1 MSETPKYFV
10 RELMRS
16 GLREEDIH
24 AELRKA
30 KVRVSLS
37 TINRIK
43 NGKIKRTGSDI
54 GLALFRLHER
64 RKSAAAPEAQ
74 ASVAA

>member
-10 RELMRS
+10 KELMKG
-16 GLREEDIH
+16 GLSEEDIQ
-24 AELRKA
+24 AELAKA

-43 NGKIKRTGSDI
+43 NGRIKRTGSDI
-54 GLALFRLHER
+54 GLALLKLLQQ
-64 RKSAAAPEAQ
+64 RKGQPAHEAQ
-74 ASVAA
+74 ADAA